1 MMPYADTF
9 RYGHLTPKTK
19 IWYRG
24 RFGDLMYRYE

>member
-1 MMPYADTF
+1 MPYADTYKVNF
-9 RYGHLTPKTK
+9 TSKTK